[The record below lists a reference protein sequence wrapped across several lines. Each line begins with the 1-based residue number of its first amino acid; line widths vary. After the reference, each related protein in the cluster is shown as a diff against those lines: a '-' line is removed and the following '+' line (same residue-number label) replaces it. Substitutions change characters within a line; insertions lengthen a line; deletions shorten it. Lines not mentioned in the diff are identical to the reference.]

1 MWVSLYFVMAY
12 VKKYIT
18 GFSENKKKIILLLI
32 LGISG
37 FVMTSAVLNIF
48 GLKIPA
54 FNGKMLHTAS
64 NKNPFLIVM
73 TFALFNLCRRLK
85 FKSVPAMRSE
95 NLEYPEAVEFLA
107 KRAGIQIPETHEDSD
122 QPRGI
127 SRARAYELN
136 RAAARFYRDCLF
148 DPAIGEAGMNYL
160 RDTRGLD
167 TAVIRHFGLG
177 YAPNE
182 FGVLLPHLKSLG
194 FTEEEM
200 RQCFLC
206 GRSQSG
212 RYYDYFRGRVMFP
225 VINTAGEVVAFS
237 GRDVTGTSKAKYLNS
252 SDTPVF
258 QKRKNLFAL
267 NFAKAH
273 CAEQMIL
280 CEGNMDV
287 VSMHAAGFENAVASL
302 GTALTDEQARI
313 MARYTKQVIIAYDG
327 DSAGQRAA
335 GRAMD
340 IFARV
345 GLDVR
350 VLRITD
356 AKDPDEYIRKF
367 GTDAFARLL
376 KGSSTG
382 FSYRLDG
389 VLNRYNIKEPEDRIK
404 AAAELCGMV
413 ARVWS
418 SAEREVY
425 LQAVSERLGLPIDSL
440 RRDVERA
447 QARIQRDRHQSE
459 ARAARMSALAL
470 DDRVNPEAA
479 GNIRA
484 AAAEDTVLG
493 LMLLYEEHRRAVRE
507 GAVPLTADDF
517 VTAFNRRVFEAIMEL
532 ENSDGGF
539 STAVLG
545 EQFDPD
551 EMGRLAKLAQ
561 ARRNLSEN
569 GQSVLKA
576 AVRTLQDEKNA
587 VTKDDAPPEDSL
599 ERLLEK
605 KRQKMHKSNG

>member
-1 MWVSLYFVMAY
+1 MKYPREWIDSVRERSDIVELIGSYVTLRRAGSNYTGLCPFHSERTPSFTVFPDTQSFFCFGCEAGGDAFTFV
-12 VKKYIT
+12 
-18 GFSENKKKIILLLI
+18 
-32 LGISG
+32 
-37 FVMTSAVLNIF
+37 
-48 GLKIPA
+48 
-54 FNGKMLHTAS
+54 
-64 NKNPFLIVM
+64 
-73 TFALFNLCRRLK
+73 
-85 FKSVPAMRSE
+85 MRSE

-136 RAAARFYRDCLF
+136 RAAARFYRACLF

-507 GAVPLTADDF
+507 GAVSLTADDF

>member
-1 MWVSLYFVMAY
+1 MKYPREWIDSVRERSDIVELIGSYVTLRRAGSNYTGLCPFHSERTPSFTVFPDTQSFFCFGCEAGGDAFTFV
-12 VKKYIT
+12 
-18 GFSENKKKIILLLI
+18 
-32 LGISG
+32 
-37 FVMTSAVLNIF
+37 
-48 GLKIPA
+48 
-54 FNGKMLHTAS
+54 
-64 NKNPFLIVM
+64 
-73 TFALFNLCRRLK
+73 
-85 FKSVPAMRSE
+85 MRSE

-413 ARVWS
+413 ARDWS

-479 GNIRA
+479 RNIRA

-507 GAVPLTADDF
+507 GAVFLTADDF

-587 VTKDDAPPEDSL
+587 ATKDDAPPEDSL

>member
-1 MWVSLYFVMAY
+1 MKYPREWIDSVRERSDIVELIGSYVTLRRAGSNYTGLCPFHSERTPSFTVFPDTQSFFCFGCEAGGDAFTFV
-12 VKKYIT
+12 
-18 GFSENKKKIILLLI
+18 
-32 LGISG
+32 
-37 FVMTSAVLNIF
+37 
-48 GLKIPA
+48 
-54 FNGKMLHTAS
+54 
-64 NKNPFLIVM
+64 
-73 TFALFNLCRRLK
+73 
-85 FKSVPAMRSE
+85 MRSE

-160 RDTRGLD
+160 RDTRGLE

-507 GAVPLTADDF
+507 GAVSLTADDF

>member
-1 MWVSLYFVMAY
+1 MKYPREWIDSVRERSDIVELIGSYVTLRRAGSNYTGLCPFHSERTPSFTVFPDTQSFFCFGCEAGGDAFTFV
-12 VKKYIT
+12 
-18 GFSENKKKIILLLI
+18 
-32 LGISG
+32 
-37 FVMTSAVLNIF
+37 
-48 GLKIPA
+48 
-54 FNGKMLHTAS
+54 
-64 NKNPFLIVM
+64 
-73 TFALFNLCRRLK
+73 
-85 FKSVPAMRSE
+85 MRSE

-122 QPRGI
+122 QLRGI

-507 GAVPLTADDF
+507 GAVSLTADDF

>member
-1 MWVSLYFVMAY
+1 MKYPREWIDSVRERSDIVELIGSYVTLRRAGSNYTGLCPFHSERTPSFTVFPDTQSFFCFGCEAGGDAFTFV
-12 VKKYIT
+12 
-18 GFSENKKKIILLLI
+18 
-32 LGISG
+32 
-37 FVMTSAVLNIF
+37 
-48 GLKIPA
+48 
-54 FNGKMLHTAS
+54 
-64 NKNPFLIVM
+64 
-73 TFALFNLCRRLK
+73 
-85 FKSVPAMRSE
+85 MRSE

-404 AAAELCGMV
+404 AAAELCGMM

-507 GAVPLTADDF
+507 GAVSLTADDF

>member
-1 MWVSLYFVMAY
+1 MKYPREWIDSVRERSDIVELIGSYVTLRRAGSNYTGLCPFHSERTPSFTVFPDTQSFFCFGCEAGGDAFTFV
-12 VKKYIT
+12 
-18 GFSENKKKIILLLI
+18 
-32 LGISG
+32 
-37 FVMTSAVLNIF
+37 
-48 GLKIPA
+48 
-54 FNGKMLHTAS
+54 
-64 NKNPFLIVM
+64 
-73 TFALFNLCRRLK
+73 
-85 FKSVPAMRSE
+85 MRSE

-484 AAAEDTVLG
+484 ATAEDTVLG

-507 GAVPLTADDF
+507 GAVSLTADDF

-545 EQFDPD
+545 EKFDPD

>member
-1 MWVSLYFVMAY
+1 MKYPREWIDSVRERSDIVELIGSYVTLRRAGSNYTGLCPFHSERTPSFTVFPDTQSFFCFGCEAGGDAFTFV
-12 VKKYIT
+12 
-18 GFSENKKKIILLLI
+18 
-32 LGISG
+32 
-37 FVMTSAVLNIF
+37 
-48 GLKIPA
+48 
-54 FNGKMLHTAS
+54 
-64 NKNPFLIVM
+64 
-73 TFALFNLCRRLK
+73 
-85 FKSVPAMRSE
+85 MRSE

-507 GAVPLTADDF
+507 GVVSLTADDF

-545 EQFDPD
+545 EKFDPD

>member
-1 MWVSLYFVMAY
+1 MKYPREWIDSVRERSDIVELIGSYVTLRRAGSNYTGLCPFHSERTPSFTVFPDTQSFFCFGCEAGGDAFTFV
-12 VKKYIT
+12 
-18 GFSENKKKIILLLI
+18 
-32 LGISG
+32 
-37 FVMTSAVLNIF
+37 
-48 GLKIPA
+48 
-54 FNGKMLHTAS
+54 
-64 NKNPFLIVM
+64 
-73 TFALFNLCRRLK
+73 
-85 FKSVPAMRSE
+85 MRSE

-507 GAVPLTADDF
+507 GAVSLTADDF

-561 ARRNLSEN
+561 VRRNLSEN

>member
-1 MWVSLYFVMAY
+1 MKYPREWIDSVRERSDIVELIGSYVTLRRAGSNYTGLCPFHSERTPSFTVFPDTQSFFCFGCEAGGDAFTFV
-12 VKKYIT
+12 
-18 GFSENKKKIILLLI
+18 
-32 LGISG
+32 
-37 FVMTSAVLNIF
+37 
-48 GLKIPA
+48 
-54 FNGKMLHTAS
+54 
-64 NKNPFLIVM
+64 
-73 TFALFNLCRRLK
+73 
-85 FKSVPAMRSE
+85 MRSE

-127 SRARAYELN
+127 SRPRAYELN

-605 KRQKMHKSNG
+605 KRQKMYKSNG

>member
-1 MWVSLYFVMAY
+1 MKYPREWIDSVRERSDIVELIGSYVTLRRAGSNYTGLCPFHSERTPSFTVFPDTQSFFCFGCEAGGDAFTFV
-12 VKKYIT
+12 
-18 GFSENKKKIILLLI
+18 
-32 LGISG
+32 
-37 FVMTSAVLNIF
+37 
-48 GLKIPA
+48 
-54 FNGKMLHTAS
+54 
-64 NKNPFLIVM
+64 
-73 TFALFNLCRRLK
+73 
-85 FKSVPAMRSE
+85 MRSE

-122 QPRGI
+122 QPRGF

-507 GAVPLTADDF
+507 GAVSLTADDF

>member
-1 MWVSLYFVMAY
+1 MKYPREWIDSVRERSDIVELIGSYVTLHRAGSNYTGLCPFHSERTPSFTVFPDTQSFFCFGCEAGGDAFTFV
-12 VKKYIT
+12 
-18 GFSENKKKIILLLI
+18 
-32 LGISG
+32 
-37 FVMTSAVLNIF
+37 
-48 GLKIPA
+48 
-54 FNGKMLHTAS
+54 
-64 NKNPFLIVM
+64 
-73 TFALFNLCRRLK
+73 
-85 FKSVPAMRSE
+85 MRSE

-507 GAVPLTADDF
+507 GAVSLTADDF

>member
-1 MWVSLYFVMAY
+1 MKYPREWIDSVRERSDIVELIGSYVTLRRAGSNYTGLCPFHSERTPSFTVFPDTQSFFCFGCEAGGDAFTFV
-12 VKKYIT
+12 
-18 GFSENKKKIILLLI
+18 
-32 LGISG
+32 
-37 FVMTSAVLNIF
+37 
-48 GLKIPA
+48 
-54 FNGKMLHTAS
+54 
-64 NKNPFLIVM
+64 
-73 TFALFNLCRRLK
+73 
-85 FKSVPAMRSE
+85 MRSE

-389 VLNRYNIKEPEDRIK
+389 VLNRYNINEPEDRIK

-507 GAVPLTADDF
+507 GAVSLTADDF

-545 EQFDPD
+545 EKFDPD

>member
-1 MWVSLYFVMAY
+1 MKYPREWIDSVRERSDIVELIGSYVTLRRAGSNYTGLCPFHSERTPSFTVFPDTQSFFCFGCEAGGDAFTFV
-12 VKKYIT
+12 
-18 GFSENKKKIILLLI
+18 
-32 LGISG
+32 
-37 FVMTSAVLNIF
+37 
-48 GLKIPA
+48 
-54 FNGKMLHTAS
+54 
-64 NKNPFLIVM
+64 
-73 TFALFNLCRRLK
+73 
-85 FKSVPAMRSE
+85 MRSE

-212 RYYDYFRGRVMFP
+212 RYYDYFRGRVMFT

-507 GAVPLTADDF
+507 GAVSLTADDF

>member
-1 MWVSLYFVMAY
+1 MFPDTQSFFCFGCEAGGDAFTFV
-12 VKKYIT
+12 
-18 GFSENKKKIILLLI
+18 
-32 LGISG
+32 
-37 FVMTSAVLNIF
+37 
-48 GLKIPA
+48 
-54 FNGKMLHTAS
+54 
-64 NKNPFLIVM
+64 
-73 TFALFNLCRRLK
+73 
-85 FKSVPAMRSE
+85 MRSE

-252 SDTPVF
+252 SDTLVF
-258 QKRKNLFAL
+258 QKRRNLFAL

-507 GAVPLTADDF
+507 GAVSLTADDF

-545 EQFDPD
+545 EQFNPD

>member
-1 MWVSLYFVMAY
+1 MKYPREWIDSVRERSDIVELIGSYVTLRRAGSNYTGLCPFHSERTPSFTVFPDTQSFFCFGCEAGGDAFTFV
-12 VKKYIT
+12 
-18 GFSENKKKIILLLI
+18 
-32 LGISG
+32 
-37 FVMTSAVLNIF
+37 
-48 GLKIPA
+48 
-54 FNGKMLHTAS
+54 
-64 NKNPFLIVM
+64 
-73 TFALFNLCRRLK
+73 
-85 FKSVPAMRSE
+85 MRSE

-225 VINTAGEVVAFS
+225 VINTAGEIVAFS

-507 GAVPLTADDF
+507 GAVSLTADDF

>member
-1 MWVSLYFVMAY
+1 MKYPREWIDSVRERSDIVELIGSYVTLRRAGSNYTGLCPFHSERTPSFTVFPDTQSFFCFGCEAGGDAFTFV
-12 VKKYIT
+12 
-18 GFSENKKKIILLLI
+18 
-32 LGISG
+32 
-37 FVMTSAVLNIF
+37 
-48 GLKIPA
+48 
-54 FNGKMLHTAS
+54 
-64 NKNPFLIVM
+64 
-73 TFALFNLCRRLK
+73 
-85 FKSVPAMRSE
+85 MRSE

-447 QARIQRDRHQSE
+447 QARIQRDWHQSE

-507 GAVPLTADDF
+507 GAVSLTADDF

>member
-1 MWVSLYFVMAY
+1 MKYPREWIDSVRERSDIVELIGSYVTLRRAGSNYTGLCPFHSERTPSFTVFPDTQSFFCFGCEAGGDAFTFV
-12 VKKYIT
+12 
-18 GFSENKKKIILLLI
+18 
-32 LGISG
+32 
-37 FVMTSAVLNIF
+37 
-48 GLKIPA
+48 
-54 FNGKMLHTAS
+54 
-64 NKNPFLIVM
+64 
-73 TFALFNLCRRLK
+73 
-85 FKSVPAMRSE
+85 MRSE

-507 GAVPLTADDF
+507 GAVSLTADNF

-545 EQFDPD
+545 EKFDPD

>member
-1 MWVSLYFVMAY
+1 MKYPREWIDSVRERSDIVELIGSYVTLRRAGSNYTGLCPFHSERTPSFTVFPDTQSFFCFGCEAGGDAFTFV
-12 VKKYIT
+12 
-18 GFSENKKKIILLLI
+18 
-32 LGISG
+32 
-37 FVMTSAVLNIF
+37 
-48 GLKIPA
+48 
-54 FNGKMLHTAS
+54 
-64 NKNPFLIVM
+64 
-73 TFALFNLCRRLK
+73 
-85 FKSVPAMRSE
+85 MRSE

-507 GAVPLTADDF
+507 GAVSLTADDF

-532 ENSDGGF
+532 ENSEGGF

-576 AVRTLQDEKNA
+576 AVQTLQDEKNA

>member
-1 MWVSLYFVMAY
+1 MKYPREWIDSVRERSDIVELIGSYVTLRRAGSNYTGLCPFHSERTPSFTVFPDTQSFFCFGCEAGGDAFTFV
-12 VKKYIT
+12 
-18 GFSENKKKIILLLI
+18 
-32 LGISG
+32 
-37 FVMTSAVLNIF
+37 
-48 GLKIPA
+48 
-54 FNGKMLHTAS
+54 
-64 NKNPFLIVM
+64 
-73 TFALFNLCRRLK
+73 
-85 FKSVPAMRSE
+85 MRSE

-507 GAVPLTADDF
+507 GAVSLTADDF

-532 ENSDGGF
+532 ENSEGGF

-587 VTKDDAPPEDSL
+587 VAKDDAPPEDSL

>member
-1 MWVSLYFVMAY
+1 MKYPREWIDSVRERSDIVELIGSYVTLRRAGSNYTGLCPFHSERTPSFTVFPDTQSFFCFGCEAGGDAFTFV
-12 VKKYIT
+12 
-18 GFSENKKKIILLLI
+18 
-32 LGISG
+32 
-37 FVMTSAVLNIF
+37 
-48 GLKIPA
+48 
-54 FNGKMLHTAS
+54 
-64 NKNPFLIVM
+64 
-73 TFALFNLCRRLK
+73 
-85 FKSVPAMRSE
+85 MRSE

-425 LQAVSERLGLPIDSL
+425 LQAVSERLGLPVDSL

-507 GAVPLTADDF
+507 GAVSLTADDF

-545 EQFDPD
+545 EKFDPD
-551 EMGRLAKLAQ
+551 EMGRLAKLVQ

>member
-1 MWVSLYFVMAY
+1 MKYPREWIDSVRERSDIVELIGSYVTLRRAGSNYTGLCPFHSERTPSFTVFPDTQSFFCFGCEAGGDAFTFV
-12 VKKYIT
+12 
-18 GFSENKKKIILLLI
+18 
-32 LGISG
+32 
-37 FVMTSAVLNIF
+37 
-48 GLKIPA
+48 
-54 FNGKMLHTAS
+54 
-64 NKNPFLIVM
+64 
-73 TFALFNLCRRLK
+73 
-85 FKSVPAMRSE
+85 MRSE

-345 GLDVR
+345 GLDVL

-367 GTDAFARLL
+367 GTDAFA
-376 KGSSTG
+376 G

-507 GAVPLTADDF
+507 GAVSLTADDF

-605 KRQKMHKSNG
+605 KRQTMHKSNG

>member
-1 MWVSLYFVMAY
+1 MKYPREWIDSVRERSDIVELIGSYVTLRRAGSNYTGLCPFHSERTPSFTVFPDTQSFFCFGCEAGGDAFTFV
-12 VKKYIT
+12 
-18 GFSENKKKIILLLI
+18 
-32 LGISG
+32 
-37 FVMTSAVLNIF
+37 
-48 GLKIPA
+48 
-54 FNGKMLHTAS
+54 
-64 NKNPFLIVM
+64 
-73 TFALFNLCRRLK
+73 
-85 FKSVPAMRSE
+85 MRSE

-367 GTDAFARLL
+367 GADAFARLL

-425 LQAVSERLGLPIDSL
+425 LQAVSERLGWPIDSL

-507 GAVPLTADDF
+507 GAVSLKADDF

>member
-1 MWVSLYFVMAY
+1 MKYPREWIDSVRERSDIVELIGSYVTLRRAGSNYTGLCPFHSERTPSFTVFPDTQSFFCFGCEAGGDAFTFV
-12 VKKYIT
+12 
-18 GFSENKKKIILLLI
+18 
-32 LGISG
+32 
-37 FVMTSAVLNIF
+37 
-48 GLKIPA
+48 
-54 FNGKMLHTAS
+54 
-64 NKNPFLIVM
+64 
-73 TFALFNLCRRLK
+73 
-85 FKSVPAMRSE
+85 MRSE

-389 VLNRYNIKEPEDRIK
+389 VLNRYSIKEPEDRIK

-507 GAVPLTADDF
+507 GAVSLTADDF

>member
-1 MWVSLYFVMAY
+1 MKYSREWIDSVRERSDIVELIGSYVTLRRAGSNYTGLCPFHSERTPSFTVFPDTQSFFCFGCEAGGDAFTFV
-12 VKKYIT
+12 
-18 GFSENKKKIILLLI
+18 
-32 LGISG
+32 
-37 FVMTSAVLNIF
+37 
-48 GLKIPA
+48 
-54 FNGKMLHTAS
+54 
-64 NKNPFLIVM
+64 
-73 TFALFNLCRRLK
+73 
-85 FKSVPAMRSE
+85 MRSE

-507 GAVPLTADDF
+507 GAVSLTADDF

>member
-1 MWVSLYFVMAY
+1 MKYPREWIDSVRERSDIVELIGSYVTLRRAGSNYTGLCPFHSERTPSFTVFPDTQSFFCFGCEAGGDAFTFV
-12 VKKYIT
+12 
-18 GFSENKKKIILLLI
+18 
-32 LGISG
+32 
-37 FVMTSAVLNIF
+37 
-48 GLKIPA
+48 
-54 FNGKMLHTAS
+54 
-64 NKNPFLIVM
+64 
-73 TFALFNLCRRLK
+73 
-85 FKSVPAMRSE
+85 MRSE

-367 GTDAFARLL
+367 GADAFARLL

-425 LQAVSERLGLPIDSL
+425 LQAVAERLGLPIDSL

-507 GAVPLTADDF
+507 GAVSLTADDF

>member
-1 MWVSLYFVMAY
+1 MKYPREWIDSVRERSDIVELIGSYVTLRRAGSNYTGLCPFHSERTPSFTVFPDTQSFFCFGCEAGGDAFTFV
-12 VKKYIT
+12 
-18 GFSENKKKIILLLI
+18 
-32 LGISG
+32 
-37 FVMTSAVLNIF
+37 
-48 GLKIPA
+48 
-54 FNGKMLHTAS
+54 
-64 NKNPFLIVM
+64 
-73 TFALFNLCRRLK
+73 
-85 FKSVPAMRSE
+85 MRSE

-280 CEGNMDV
+280 CEGNMDGV
-287 VSMHAAGFENAVASL
+287 AMHAAGFENAVASL

-507 GAVPLTADDF
+507 GAVSLTADDF

>member
-1 MWVSLYFVMAY
+1 MKYPREWIDSVRERSDIVGLIGSYVTLRRAGSNYTGLCPFHSERTPSFTVFPDTQSFFCFGCEAGGDAFTFV
-12 VKKYIT
+12 
-18 GFSENKKKIILLLI
+18 
-32 LGISG
+32 
-37 FVMTSAVLNIF
+37 
-48 GLKIPA
+48 
-54 FNGKMLHTAS
+54 
-64 NKNPFLIVM
+64 
-73 TFALFNLCRRLK
+73 
-85 FKSVPAMRSE
+85 MRSE

-507 GAVPLTADDF
+507 GAVSLTADDF

>member
-1 MWVSLYFVMAY
+1 MKYPREWIDSVRERSDIVELIGSYVTLRRAGSNYTGLCPFHSERTPSFTVFPDTQSFFCFGCEAGGDAFTFV
-12 VKKYIT
+12 
-18 GFSENKKKIILLLI
+18 
-32 LGISG
+32 
-37 FVMTSAVLNIF
+37 
-48 GLKIPA
+48 
-54 FNGKMLHTAS
+54 
-64 NKNPFLIVM
+64 
-73 TFALFNLCRRLK
+73 
-85 FKSVPAMRSE
+85 MRSE

-507 GAVPLTADDF
+507 GAVSLTADDF

-545 EQFDPD
+545 EKVDPD
-551 EMGRLAKLAQ
+551 EMGRLAKLVQ
-561 ARRNLSEN
+561 VRRYLSEN

>member
-1 MWVSLYFVMAY
+1 MKYPREWIDSVRERSDIVELIGSYVTLRRAGSNYTGLCPFHSERTPSFTVFPDTQSFFCFGCEAGGDAFTFV
-12 VKKYIT
+12 
-18 GFSENKKKIILLLI
+18 
-32 LGISG
+32 
-37 FVMTSAVLNIF
+37 
-48 GLKIPA
+48 
-54 FNGKMLHTAS
+54 
-64 NKNPFLIVM
+64 
-73 TFALFNLCRRLK
+73 
-85 FKSVPAMRSE
+85 MRSE

-507 GAVPLTADDF
+507 GAVSLTADDF

-545 EQFDPD
+545 EKFDPD

-576 AVRTLQDEKNA
+576 AVWTLQDEKNA

>member
-1 MWVSLYFVMAY
+1 MKYPREWIDSVRERSDIVELIGSYVTLRRAGSNYTGLCPFHSERTPSFTVFPDTQSFFCFGCEAGGDAFTFV
-12 VKKYIT
+12 
-18 GFSENKKKIILLLI
+18 
-32 LGISG
+32 
-37 FVMTSAVLNIF
+37 
-48 GLKIPA
+48 
-54 FNGKMLHTAS
+54 
-64 NKNPFLIVM
+64 
-73 TFALFNLCRRLK
+73 
-85 FKSVPAMRSE
+85 MRSE

-507 GAVPLTADDF
+507 GAVSLTADDF

-532 ENSDGGF
+532 ENSEGGF

-605 KRQKMHKSNG
+605 KRQKMYKSNG

>member
-1 MWVSLYFVMAY
+1 MKYPREWIDSVRERSDIVELIGSYVTLRRAGSNYTGLCPFHSERTPSFTVFPDTQSFFCFGCEAGGDAFTFV
-12 VKKYIT
+12 
-18 GFSENKKKIILLLI
+18 
-32 LGISG
+32 
-37 FVMTSAVLNIF
+37 
-48 GLKIPA
+48 
-54 FNGKMLHTAS
+54 
-64 NKNPFLIVM
+64 
-73 TFALFNLCRRLK
+73 
-85 FKSVPAMRSE
+85 MRSE

-200 RQCFLC
+200 SQCFLC

-507 GAVPLTADDF
+507 GAVSLTADDF

>member
-1 MWVSLYFVMAY
+1 MKYPREWIDSVRERSDIVELIGSYVTLRRAGSNYTGLCPFHSERTPSFTVFPDTQSFFCFGCEAGGDAFTFV
-12 VKKYIT
+12 
-18 GFSENKKKIILLLI
+18 
-32 LGISG
+32 
-37 FVMTSAVLNIF
+37 
-48 GLKIPA
+48 
-54 FNGKMLHTAS
+54 
-64 NKNPFLIVM
+64 
-73 TFALFNLCRRLK
+73 
-85 FKSVPAMRSE
+85 MRSE

-160 RDTRGLD
+160 CDTRGLD

-507 GAVPLTADDF
+507 GAVSLTADDF

-551 EMGRLAKLAQ
+551 EMGRLVKLAQ

-576 AVRTLQDEKNA
+576 AVRTLQDEKNT

>member
-1 MWVSLYFVMAY
+1 MKYPREWIDSVRERSDIVELIGSYVTLRRAGSNYTGLCPFHSERTPSFTVFPDTQSFFCFGCEAGGDAFTFV
-12 VKKYIT
+12 
-18 GFSENKKKIILLLI
+18 
-32 LGISG
+32 
-37 FVMTSAVLNIF
+37 
-48 GLKIPA
+48 
-54 FNGKMLHTAS
+54 
-64 NKNPFLIVM
+64 
-73 TFALFNLCRRLK
+73 
-85 FKSVPAMRSE
+85 MRSE

-507 GAVPLTADDF
+507 GAVCLTADDF

>member
-1 MWVSLYFVMAY
+1 MKYPREWIDSVRERSDIVELIGSYVTLRRAGSNYTGLCPFHSERTPSFTVFPDTQSFFCFGCEAGGDAFTFV
-12 VKKYIT
+12 
-18 GFSENKKKIILLLI
+18 
-32 LGISG
+32 
-37 FVMTSAVLNIF
+37 
-48 GLKIPA
+48 
-54 FNGKMLHTAS
+54 
-64 NKNPFLIVM
+64 
-73 TFALFNLCRRLK
+73 
-85 FKSVPAMRSE
+85 MRSE
-95 NLEYPEAVEFLA
+95 TLEYPEAVEFLA

-507 GAVPLTADDF
+507 GAVSLTADDF

>member
-1 MWVSLYFVMAY
+1 MKYPREWIDSVRERSDIVELIGSYVTLRRAGSNYTGLCPFHSERTPSFTVFPDTQSFFCFGCEAGGDAFTFV
-12 VKKYIT
+12 
-18 GFSENKKKIILLLI
+18 
-32 LGISG
+32 
-37 FVMTSAVLNIF
+37 
-48 GLKIPA
+48 
-54 FNGKMLHTAS
+54 
-64 NKNPFLIVM
+64 
-73 TFALFNLCRRLK
+73 
-85 FKSVPAMRSE
+85 MRSE

-507 GAVPLTADDF
+507 GAVSLTADDF

-532 ENSDGGF
+532 EDSDGGF

>member
-1 MWVSLYFVMAY
+1 MKYPREWIDSVRERSDIVELIGSYVTLRRAGSNYTGLCPFHSERTPSFTVFPDTQSFFCFGCEAGGDAFTFV
-12 VKKYIT
+12 
-18 GFSENKKKIILLLI
+18 
-32 LGISG
+32 
-37 FVMTSAVLNIF
+37 
-48 GLKIPA
+48 
-54 FNGKMLHTAS
+54 
-64 NKNPFLIVM
+64 
-73 TFALFNLCRRLK
+73 
-85 FKSVPAMRSE
+85 MRSE

-367 GTDAFARLL
+367 GADAFARLL

-440 RRDVERA
+440 RRDVGRA

-507 GAVPLTADDF
+507 GAVSLTADDF

-551 EMGRLAKLAQ
+551 EMGRLAKLVQ

>member
-1 MWVSLYFVMAY
+1 MKYPREWIDSVRERSDIVELIGSYVTLRRAGSNYTGLCPFHSERTPSFTVFPDTQSFFCFGCEAGGDAFTFV
-12 VKKYIT
+12 
-18 GFSENKKKIILLLI
+18 
-32 LGISG
+32 
-37 FVMTSAVLNIF
+37 
-48 GLKIPA
+48 
-54 FNGKMLHTAS
+54 
-64 NKNPFLIVM
+64 
-73 TFALFNLCRRLK
+73 
-85 FKSVPAMRSE
+85 MRSE

-267 NFAKAH
+267 NFAKVH

-507 GAVPLTADDF
+507 GAVCLTADDF

-545 EQFDPD
+545 EKFDPD

-605 KRQKMHKSNG
+605 KRQKMYKSNG

>member
-1 MWVSLYFVMAY
+1 MKYPREWIDSVRERSDIVELIGSYVTLRRAGSNYTGLCPFHSERTPSFTVFPDTQSFFCFGCEAGGDAFTFV
-12 VKKYIT
+12 
-18 GFSENKKKIILLLI
+18 
-32 LGISG
+32 
-37 FVMTSAVLNIF
+37 
-48 GLKIPA
+48 
-54 FNGKMLHTAS
+54 
-64 NKNPFLIVM
+64 
-73 TFALFNLCRRLK
+73 
-85 FKSVPAMRSE
+85 MRSE

-507 GAVPLTADDF
+507 GAVSLTADDF

-551 EMGRLAKLAQ
+551 EMGRLAKLVQ

>member
-1 MWVSLYFVMAY
+1 MKYPREWIDSVRERSDIVELIGSYVTLRRAGSNYTGLCPFHSERTPSFTVFPDTQSFFCFGCEAGGDAFTFV
-12 VKKYIT
+12 
-18 GFSENKKKIILLLI
+18 
-32 LGISG
+32 
-37 FVMTSAVLNIF
+37 
-48 GLKIPA
+48 
-54 FNGKMLHTAS
+54 
-64 NKNPFLIVM
+64 
-73 TFALFNLCRRLK
+73 
-85 FKSVPAMRSE
+85 MRSE

-447 QARIQRDRHQSE
+447 QTRIQRDRHQSE

-507 GAVPLTADDF
+507 GAVSLTADDF

-532 ENSDGGF
+532 ENSDSGF